1 MSSENILLILTDPQL
16 EKLLKDGT
24 LTPSGYKVSC
34 VGGINAARAALTTL
48 IDLMIVD
55 EALGFEELLKFTEN
69 ALREYPYLSIIL
81 IGDTEE
87 DHKVLRAMRAG
98 IVDYLS
104 IPLKSSE
111 VLNSVRNGLNRRRQ
125 IDYWMR
131 TQTRRDTASLRRHVD
146 ELKELEQIGRS
157 VTASLDLDYVLT
169 AIVDAAV
176 KVTGAEEGS
185 LLLID
190 DNTGEL
196 YMRAARNFQDEFVQM
211 FRLPVSDTLAGE
223 VIRTGEPV
231 LLDEETPQKI
241 KTAYLVKTLIYV
253 PLKLHDK
260 VIGIL
265 GVDNRESKQSF
276 TKDHVMLTS
285 ALADYAVIAVE
296 NARLYNETEL
306 ERQKYETI
314 LTQIEDGVIVVGL
327 DNRIILA
334 NRIARDMFDLWGQ
347 DIETKTINWII
358 QLEPLLELFEKQG
371 DKDSHRV
378 ELLMEDGRGFNAQLV
393 EIPEVGYAI
402 TIQDITYFKELD
414 RIKSDFV
421 NTVSHDLRSPLTAIL
436 GYVELIGRVG
446 EVNDQQREFINRV
459 QLSVR
464 NITTLINDLLELGR
478 IETGLDAR
486 KEFIPL
492 SVIVQYAVDSMQN
505 SLDDKEHQLILDFAD
520 NLPKVYG
527 DPARLRQMVD
537 QLLSN
542 AVIYMPKGGQIIVR
556 LRSEKDQVILQ
567 IEDSGVGIL
576 PADQPYIFDKFYRAS
591 NVPPDSTG
599 TGLGLAI
606 VKSIVDNHRGR
617 VWVDSMTGKGST
629 FTVVLPI
636 ADDVL

>member
-1 MSSENILLILTDPQL
+1 
-16 EKLLKDGT
+16 
-24 LTPSGYKVSC
+24 
-34 VGGINAARAALTTL
+34 
-48 IDLMIVD
+48 
-55 EALGFEELLKFTEN
+55 
-69 ALREYPYLSIIL
+69 
-81 IGDTEE
+81 
-87 DHKVLRAMRAG
+87 
-98 IVDYLS
+98 
-104 IPLKSSE
+104 
-111 VLNSVRNGLNRRRQ
+111 
-125 IDYWMR
+125 
-131 TQTRRDTASLRRHVD
+131 
-146 ELKELEQIGRS
+146 
-157 VTASLDLDYVLT
+157 
-169 AIVDAAV
+169 
-176 KVTGAEEGS
+176 
-185 LLLID
+185 
-190 DNTGEL
+190 
-196 YMRAARNFQDEFVQM
+196 M

-253 PLKLHDK
+253 PLKMHDK
-260 VIGIL
+260 VIGVL

-276 TKDHVMLTS
+276 TKDHIILTS

-296 NARLYNETEL
+296 NARIYNQTEL

-334 NRIARDMFDLWGQ
+334 NRIARDMFDLWDQ

-371 DKDSHRV
+371 DKHTHRV

-436 GYVELIGRVG
+436 GYVELIARVG
-446 EVNDQQREFINRV
+446 EVNDQQREFISRV

-505 SLDDKEHQLILDFAD
+505 SLDEKEHQLILDFPD

-556 LRSEKDQVILQ
+556 LSSEKDQVILQ
-567 IEDSGVGIL
+567 VEDTGVGIL
-576 PADQPYIFDKFYRAS
+576 PVDQPYIFDKFYRAS

-606 VKSIVDNHRGR
+606 VKSIVENHRGR
-617 VWVDSMTGKGST
+617 VWVDSITGKGST